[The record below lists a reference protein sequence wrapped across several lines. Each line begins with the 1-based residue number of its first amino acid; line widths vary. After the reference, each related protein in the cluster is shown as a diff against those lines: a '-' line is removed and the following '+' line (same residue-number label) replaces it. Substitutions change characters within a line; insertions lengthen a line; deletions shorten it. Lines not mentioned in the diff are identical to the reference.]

1 MYLFF
6 DTETTGLPRNWKA
19 PVTDV
24 NNWPRLVQ
32 LAYLLY
38 DNNGNKV
45 SGGDF
50 IIKPEGFIIPVAAS
64 RVHRITT
71 ERAISEGQ
79 SIAHVLQHFDSLIRQ
94 ASFLVAHNMSFD
106 EKIVGAEFIRNG
118 MQNSVASKNK
128 ICTMQ
133 RSTNFCA
140 IYGPYGYKWPKLSEL
155 HYKLFGIGF
164 DEAHNAAVD
173 ITATVK
179 CFWELRRI
187 GKI

>member
-6 DTETTGLPRNWKA
+6 DTETTGLPRNWRA

-32 LAYLLY
+32 LAYMSY
-38 DNNGNKV
+38 DSNGNHV

-50 IIKPEGFIIPVAAS
+50 IIKPEGFTIPADAS
-64 RVHRITT
+64 GVHRITT
-71 ERAISEGQ
+71 ERAIREGH
-79 SIAHVLQHFDSLIRQ
+79 SIAGVLQHFDALVRE

-106 EKIVGAEFIRNG
+106 EKIIGAEFIRNG
-118 MQNSVASKNK
+118 MQNSLVSKKK

-133 RSTNFCA
+133 STTNFCA
-140 IYGPYGYKWPKLSEL
+140 IPGPYGYKWPKLSEL
-155 HYKLFGIGF
+155 HYKLFGTGF

-179 CFWELRRI
+179 CFWELRKTGRI
-187 GKI
+187 